1 MSRFLS
7 KASESL
13 LPYTPGEQ
21 PQGRKFIKLNTNECP
36 YPPSPKVAEA
46 ILAGYEEIAA
56 NQAAKAAG
64 CGTAGAADTAK
75 KVGCGCD
82 AGTAEQSEKTD
93 CGCGAGAAE
102 AGKMAEK
109 AAKVMPPELANLRL
123 YSDPEERVLI
133 KAIADH
139 YGVATNQVIAG
150 NGSDEILG
158 FAFRAFC
165 DQNAPLQFADLTYG
179 FYPALCGLYGIP
191 FKVVPLEEDFTL
203 NIEPYKSCGNNVIIA
218 NPNAPTG
225 MNLPL
230 SAIEEVAASNPDR
243 VVMVDEAYV
252 DFGGE
257 SCVSLLPKYENLVI
271 IQTFSKSRS
280 LAGAR
285 VGFAIANPELIADMN
300 RIKYSFNPYNV
311 NRLSILAGT
320 AAMRDWDYT
329 KECTG
334 RICKTREKTTKAL
347 RKLGFTVLDSKT
359 NFIFAKSGDMPGK
372 VYFDGLREA
381 GILVRRWDSERIK
394 DYVRISIGSE
404 EEMETF
410 VEETKKL
417 VEAARAAA
425 NGAKS

>member
-56 NQAAKAAG
+56 
-64 CGTAGAADTAK
+64 AGAADM
-75 KVGCGCD
+75 
-82 AGTAEQSEKTD
+82 AEQAETAD
-93 CGCGAGAAE
+93 CGCNAGATE

-109 AAKVMPPELANLRL
+109 AARVMPPELANLRL

-133 KAIADH
+133 EAIADH
-139 YGVATNQVIAG
+139 YGVGTNQVIAG

-203 NIEPYKSCGNNVIIA
+203 NIEPYKNCGNNVIIA

-225 MNLPL
+225 MSLPL

-311 NRLSILAGT
+311 NRLSILAGA

-334 RICKTREKTTKAL
+334 RICKTREKTTEAL
-347 RKLGFTVLDSKT
+347 RALGFTVLESKT

-417 VEAARAAA
+417 VETARSAVVR
-425 NGAKS
+425 

>member
-56 NQAAKAAG
+56 G
-64 CGTAGAADTAK
+64 CGTAGAADM
-75 KVGCGCD
+75 V
-82 AGTAEQSEKTD
+82 EQ
-93 CGCGAGAAE
+93 
-102 AGKMAEK
+102 AEK
-109 AAKVMPPELANLRL
+109 AARVMPPELANLRL

-133 KAIADH
+133 EAIADH
-139 YGVATNQVIAG
+139 YGVGTNQVIAG

-203 NIEPYKSCGNNVIIA
+203 NIEPYKNCGNNVIIA

-311 NRLSILAGT
+311 NRLSILAGA

-334 RICKTREKTTKAL
+334 RICKTREKTTEAL
-347 RKLGFTVLDSKT
+347 RALGFTVLDSKT

-381 GILVRRWDSERIK
+381 GILVRRWDSERIR

-417 VEAARAAA
+417 VEAARSAVVR
-425 NGAKS
+425 

>member
-56 NQAAKAAG
+56 G
-64 CGTAGAADTAK
+64 CGTAGAADMAEQAETA
-75 KVGCGCD
+75 GCGCN
-82 AGTAEQSEKTD
+82 
-93 CGCGAGAAE
+93 AGATE

-109 AAKVMPPELANLRL
+109 AARVMPPELANLRL

-133 KAIADH
+133 EAIADH
-139 YGVATNQVIAG
+139 YGVGTNQVIAG

-203 NIEPYKSCGNNVIIA
+203 NIEPYKNCGNNVIIA

-225 MNLPL
+225 MNLSL

-311 NRLSILAGT
+311 NRLSILAGA

-334 RICKTREKTTKAL
+334 RICKTREKTTEAL
-347 RKLGFTVLDSKT
+347 RALGFTVLDSKT

-417 VEAARAAA
+417 VEAARSAAE
-425 NGAKS
+425 S

>member
-56 NQAAKAAG
+56 G
-64 CGTAGAADTAK
+64 CGTAGAADMVEQAETA
-75 KVGCGCD
+75 
-82 AGTAEQSEKTD
+82 D
-93 CGCGAGAAE
+93 CGCNAGATE

-109 AAKVMPPELANLRL
+109 AARVMPPELANLRL

-133 KAIADH
+133 EAIADH
-139 YGVATNQVIAG
+139 YGVGINQVIAG

-203 NIEPYKSCGNNVIIA
+203 NIEPYKNCGNNVIIA

-311 NRLSILAGT
+311 NRLSILAGA

-334 RICKTREKTTKAL
+334 RICKTREKTTEAL
-347 RKLGFTVLDSKT
+347 RALGFTVLDSKT

-417 VEAARAAA
+417 VEAARSAVVR
-425 NGAKS
+425 

>member
-56 NQAAKAAG
+56 G
-64 CGTAGAADTAK
+64 CGTAGAADM
-75 KVGCGCD
+75 V
-82 AGTAEQSEKTD
+82 EQ
-93 CGCGAGAAE
+93 
-102 AGKMAEK
+102 AEK
-109 AAKVMPPELANLRL
+109 AARVMPPELANLRL

-133 KAIADH
+133 EAIADH
-139 YGVATNQVIAG
+139 YGVGTNQVIAG

-203 NIEPYKSCGNNVIIA
+203 NIEPYKNCGNNVIIA

-257 SCVSLLPKYENLVI
+257 SCVSLLLKYENLVI

-311 NRLSILAGT
+311 NRLSILAGA

-334 RICKTREKTTKAL
+334 RICKTREKTTEAL
-347 RKLGFTVLDSKT
+347 RALGFTVLDSKT

-417 VEAARAAA
+417 VEAARSAVVR
-425 NGAKS
+425 

>member
-56 NQAAKAAG
+56 G
-64 CGTAGAADTAK
+64 CGTAGAAGRAEKAD
-75 KVGCGCD
+75 CGRD
-82 AGTAEQSEKTD
+82 AGAT
-93 CGCGAGAAE
+93 E

-109 AAKVMPPELANLRL
+109 AAQIMPPELANLRL

-133 KAIADH
+133 EAIAAH
-139 YGVATNQVIAG
+139 YGVGTNQVIAG

-165 DQNAPLQFADLTYG
+165 DSEAPLQFADLTYG

-191 FKVVPLEEDFTL
+191 FRVVPLEEDFTL
-203 NIEPYKSCGNNVIIA
+203 NIEPYKNCGNNVIIA

-257 SCVSLLPKYENLVI
+257 SCVKLLPKYENLVI

-311 NRLSILAGT
+311 NRLSILAGA

-334 RICKTREKTTKAL
+334 RICKTREKTTEAL
-347 RKLGFTVLDSKT
+347 RALGFTVLDSKT

-417 VEAARAAA
+417 VEAARSAVVR
-425 NGAKS
+425 

>member
-56 NQAAKAAG
+56 G
-64 CGTAGAADTAK
+64 CGTAGAADM
-75 KVGCGCD
+75 
-82 AGTAEQSEKTD
+82 AEQAETAD
-93 CGCGAGAAE
+93 CGCNAGATE

-109 AAKVMPPELANLRL
+109 AARVMPPELANLRL

-133 KAIADH
+133 EAIADH
-139 YGVATNQVIAG
+139 YGVGTNQVIAG

-203 NIEPYKSCGNNVIIA
+203 NIEPYKNCGNNVIIA

-225 MNLPL
+225 MSLPL

-311 NRLSILAGT
+311 NRLSILAGA

-334 RICKTREKTTKAL
+334 RICKTREKTTEAL
-347 RKLGFTVLDSKT
+347 RALGFTVLDSKT

-417 VEAARAAA
+417 VEAARSAAE
-425 NGAKS
+425 S

>member
-56 NQAAKAAG
+56 G
-64 CGTAGAADTAK
+64 CGTAGAADM
-75 KVGCGCD
+75 
-82 AGTAEQSEKTD
+82 AEQAETAD
-93 CGCGAGAAE
+93 CGCNAGATE

-109 AAKVMPPELANLRL
+109 AARVMPPELANLRL

-133 KAIADH
+133 EAIADH
-139 YGVATNQVIAG
+139 YGVGINQVIAG

-191 FKVVPLEEDFTL
+191 FKVVLLEEDFTL
-203 NIEPYKSCGNNVIIA
+203 NIEPYKNCGNNVIIA

-311 NRLSILAGT
+311 NRLSILAGA

-334 RICKTREKTTKAL
+334 RICKTREKTTEAL
-347 RKLGFTVLDSKT
+347 RALGFTVLDSKT

-410 VEETKKL
+410 VEETKRL
-417 VEAARAAA
+417 VEAARSAVVR
-425 NGAKS
+425 

>member
-56 NQAAKAAG
+56 G
-64 CGTAGAADTAK
+64 CGTAGAADMAEQAETA
-75 KVGCGCD
+75 GCGCN
-82 AGTAEQSEKTD
+82 
-93 CGCGAGAAE
+93 AGATE

-109 AAKVMPPELANLRL
+109 AARVMPPELANLRL

-133 KAIADH
+133 EAIADH
-139 YGVATNQVIAG
+139 YGVGTNQVIAG

-203 NIEPYKSCGNNVIIA
+203 NIEPYKNCGNNVIIA

-311 NRLSILAGT
+311 NRLSILAGA

-334 RICKTREKTTKAL
+334 RICKTREKTTEAL
-347 RKLGFTVLDSKT
+347 RALGFTVLDSKT

-417 VEAARAAA
+417 VEAARSAAE
-425 NGAKS
+425 S